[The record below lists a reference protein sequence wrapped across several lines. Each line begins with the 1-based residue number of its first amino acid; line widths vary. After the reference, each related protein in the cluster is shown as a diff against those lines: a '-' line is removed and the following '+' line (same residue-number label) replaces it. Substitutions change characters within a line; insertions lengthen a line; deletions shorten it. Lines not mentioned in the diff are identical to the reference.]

1 MKHPRNLGEICQ
13 DLQRILMRLPL
24 MNDHRQIQ
32 LSGQSHLLPEAENL
46 LLPGYILIVIIQANL
61 PNGFDLG
68 ISLRQIPVFLQTLIP
83 DLVRRIGMGAYSGIN
98 PVNAPGQGAGS
109 LGGGQITAGVHEK
122 PNSLLREPGQELL
135 PVQVK
140 PAVIQMGM
148 GIK

>member
-1 MKHPRNLGEICQ
+1 M
-13 DLQRILMRLPL
+13 
-24 MNDHRQIQ
+24 
-32 LSGQSHLLPEAENL
+32 
-46 LLPGYILIVIIQANL
+46 IIQANL

-68 ISLRQIPVFLQTLIP
+68 ISLRQIPVFLQNLIP

-148 GIK
+148 GIKIAWFPPLNLKNLNIYLTAKVAALQDGKFFALWV